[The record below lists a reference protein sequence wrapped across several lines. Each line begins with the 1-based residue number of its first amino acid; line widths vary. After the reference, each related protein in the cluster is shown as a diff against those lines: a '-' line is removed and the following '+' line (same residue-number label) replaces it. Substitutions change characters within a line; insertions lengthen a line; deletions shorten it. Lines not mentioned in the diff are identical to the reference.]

1 MKALSSILLITIFSS
16 VSMVAV
22 AQSSIET
29 VLQSVRQNNK
39 TILAQR
45 DYEAARKIESK
56 TGINPDNP
64 FVEYDRLPGRP
75 DGAGVQQ
82 EFSITQQLDFPTAYG
97 HKRKVARQ
105 VTSQSET
112 NTRIVRQGILA
123 DAKKV
128 CIQIIYHN
136 KRRIELTKRAERA
149 QRLVDDISEKLKLS
163 AATAL
168 DLNKARLQK
177 LDAENHL
184 RLNGSLLRQQLQKLT
199 ELNGGNQVQ
208 LPDTVYPELPELA
221 SLPILDSLIEAAD
234 PGLLSLKQ
242 QIEIDQAQLAL
253 SRALTLPK
261 FQVGYHYQSILG
273 QRYQGFHFGLS
284 VPLWQQANTVKL
296 AQANQLFNTSRLAA
310 ERSEHYSSIVQL
322 YEQYQVQKQGLD
334 QYRVSLTG
342 LGTLQLLDT
351 ALKLSQITAI
361 EYVLETTY
369 LYAATDT
376 LGELER
382 DLHLTAVD
390 LYKYQL
396 N

>member
-1 MKALSSILLITIFSS
+1 MKRLSSIVLISIFSTAS
-16 VSMVAV
+16 LAAA
-22 AQSSIET
+22 AQGSIET
-29 VLQSVRQNNK
+29 VLQSVKKNNK

-45 DYEAARKIESK
+45 DYEAARKIESR
-56 TGINPDNP
+56 TGLNPDNP

-97 HKRKVARQ
+97 HKRKVARK

-112 NTRIVRQGILA
+112 NTRMVRQSILA

-149 QRLVDDISEKLKLS
+149 QRLVNDISEKLKLS

-177 LDAENHL
+177 LDAENQL
-184 RLNGSLLRQQLQKLT
+184 RLNGSLLRQQLQKLA
-199 ELNGGNQVQ
+199 ELNGGNAVQ

-221 SLPILDSLIEAAD
+221 TLPVLDSLIEAAD

-242 QIEIDQAQLAL
+242 QIGIDQAQLAL
-253 SRALTLPK
+253 SRSLTLPK
-261 FQVGYHYQSILG
+261 FQVGYHYQSFLG

-296 AQANQLFNTSRLAA
+296 AQANQLFSTSRLEA

-322 YEQYQVQKQGLD
+322 YEQYEVQKQALD

-342 LGTLQLLDT
+342 LGTLPLLDA

-376 LGELER
+376 FGELER
-382 DLHLTAVD
+382 DLQLTAVD
-390 LYKYQL
+390 LYKYRL

>member
-1 MKALSSILLITIFSS
+1 MKPLSSIVLISIFSS
-16 VSMVAV
+16 VSVVAS
-22 AQSSIET
+22 AQGSIET
-29 VLQSVRQNNK
+29 VLQSVRVNNK

-45 DYEAARKIESK
+45 DYEAARKIEAR
-56 TGINPDNP
+56 TGLNPENP

-97 HKRKVARQ
+97 HKRKVAQRL
-105 VTSQSET
+105 SAQSESSSK
-112 NTRIVRQGILA
+112 VARQTVLA
-123 DAKKV
+123 DARKA
-128 CIQIIYHN
+128 CLQIVYHN
-136 KRRIELTKRAERA
+136 RRSVELTRRAERA

-177 LDAENHL
+177 LDAENQL
-184 RLNGSLLRQQLQKLT
+184 RLNGSLLRQQLQVLT
-199 ELNGGNQVQ
+199 ELNGGNAVQ
-208 LPDTVYPELPELA
+208 LPDTAYPELPPLA
-221 SLPILDSLIEAAD
+221 SLEILDSLIEAAD

-242 QIEIDQAQLAL
+242 QIEIDQARLAL

-284 VPLWQQANTVKL
+284 VPLWQQAGTVKL
-296 AQANQLFNTSRLAA
+296 AQANQLSSTSRLVA
-310 ERSEHYSSIVQL
+310 ERGHQYAQITRL

-334 QYRVSLTG
+334 QYRLSLAG
-342 LGTLQLLDT
+342 LGTISLLDT

-369 LYAATDT
+369 LYTATDT

-382 DLHLTAVD
+382 DLQLTAVE

>member
-1 MKALSSILLITIFSS
+1 MKPLSSIVLIISFLFASLA
-16 VSMVAV
+16 AV
-22 AQSSIET
+22 AQGSIET

-56 TGINPDNP
+56 TGLNPENP

-82 EFSITQQLDFPTAYG
+82 EFSVTQQLDFPTAYG
-97 HKRKVARQ
+97 RKRRVARQ
-105 VTSQSET
+105 LTSQSET
-112 NTRIVRQGILA
+112 DSRIVRQTILA

-128 CIQIIYHN
+128 CVQIIYHN
-136 KRRIELTKRAERA
+136 KRGAELARRAQRA

-177 LDAENHL
+177 LDAQNQL
-184 RLNGSLLRQQLQKLT
+184 RLNGGLLGQQLQKLA
-199 ELNGGNQVQ
+199 ELNGGNTVQ

-221 SLPILDSLIEAAD
+221 SLPVLDSLIEAAD
-234 PGLLSLKQ
+234 PSLLSLKQ
-242 QIEIDQAQLAL
+242 QIEVDQARLAL

-284 VPLWQQANTVKL
+284 VPLWQQAGTVKL
-296 AQANQLFNTSRLAA
+296 AQANQLSSTSRLAT
-310 ERSEHYSSIVQL
+310 ERGQHYSSIVQL
-322 YEQYQVQKQGLD
+322 YEQYQLQKQGLD
-334 QYRVSLTG
+334 QYSLSLAG
-342 LGTLQLLDT
+342 LGTLPLLDT

-369 LYAATDT
+369 LYAASDT